1 MRFDL
6 DGLDVFFPYDR
17 IYLEQHQYMRALK
30 QSLDAGGHCLLEM
43 PTGTGK
49 TVCLLSLITSY
60 QFANP
65 SAGKLIYCTRTV
77 PEMNHVMEELGTVL
91 AYRAQELQRHNIE
104 PMDEDGGMMDDREN
118 RSSSG
123 STHQQQQQNSTIVGD
138 IENIGSNHHL
148 SDANK
153 NNNRNNENPR
163 AIKKPRKVYKGKVG
177 PRANMGPAPTNQDS
191 GSSQYGGA
199 GGSNVLAVCLSSRRN
214 MCVHKRVMEES
225 DREAVDA
232 ACRSLTSSWVMEAAQ
247 RNPGSVE
254 TCSYYDNYQAA
265 GEATSIPSGVY
276 DLVELQKWGKSRGW
290 CPYYLTRQ
298 AINHANILVFNY
310 QYMLDPKVAKMVSK
324 ELEAESIIV
333 FDEAHNIDSVCIE
346 ALSVTINDRGLEQ
359 ATRSLGRL
367 SSEVSRLKATDNQR
381 LQQEYQNL
389 VNGLVDQGL
398 LDAPAADTGLASV
411 RCIFLSLSQIH
422 WVVCSFS
429 QLSYLP
435 FCYYAWIRMFLIQM
449 Y

>member
-6 DGLDVFFPYDR
+6 DGLDVFFPYER

-77 PEMNHVMEELGTVL
+77 PEMNHVMEELATVL
-91 AYRAQELQRHNIE
+91 AYRAQELQRQDDHIE
-104 PMDEDGGMMDDREN
+104 TVNNHAPVSNTEACE
-118 RSSSG
+118 
-123 STHQQQQQNSTIVGD
+123 D
-138 IENIGSNHHL
+138 IENIGTGST
-148 SDANK
+148 S
-153 NNNRNNENPR
+153 NENVPR
-163 AIKKPRKVYKGKVG
+163 DDDNARRETKKPRKVIKSKMG
-177 PRANMGPAPTNQDS
+177 PRDHMGPVYNNTDE
-191 GSSQYGGA
+191 QYRGA

-232 ACRSLTSSWVMEAAQ
+232 ACRSLTSSWVIEAAQ
-247 RNPGSVE
+247 RNPGSIE

-265 GEATSIPSGVY
+265 GEATCIPSGVY
-276 DLVELQKWGKSRGW
+276 DLEELQKWGKSRGW

-367 SSEVSRLKATDNQR
+367 SSEVSRLKATDSQR

-398 LDAPAADTGLASV
+398 LDAPANDSVLASV
-411 RCIFLSLSQIH
+411 RILCCYFYICCFPKIRLMSKEQFIRNFVKERVKSRCIE
-422 WVVCSFS
+422 
-429 QLSYLP
+429 
-435 FCYYAWIRMFLIQM
+435 
-449 Y
+449 

>member
-6 DGLDVFFPYDR
+6 DGLDVFFPYER

-60 QFANP
+60 QLANP

-91 AYRAQELQRHNIE
+91 AYRAQELQRS
-104 PMDEDGGMMDDREN
+104 DESNHEGGDGTIVGLSDEN
-118 RSSSG
+118 RNG
-123 STHQQQQQNSTIVGD
+123 ATTSTQQQQQQHGNVDANVVD
-138 IENIGSNHHL
+138 IENIGSSSSNNI
-148 SDANK
+148 SE
-153 NNNRNNENPR
+153 NNNLASRDNNPR
-163 AIKKPRKVYKGKVG
+163 VVKKPRKVIKAKVG
-177 PRANMGPAPTNQDS
+177 PRANMGPVPNTS
-191 GSSQYGGA
+191 GSTLYGGA

-214 MCVHKRVMEES
+214 MCVHKRVVEES

-232 ACRSLTSSWVMEAAQ
+232 ACRTLTSSWVMEAAQ

-367 SSEVSRLKATDNQR
+367 SSEVSRLKATDGRR

-411 RCIFLSLSQIH
+411 RFYDTPIAID
-422 WVVCSFS
+422 
-429 QLSYLP
+429 
-435 FCYYAWIRMFLIQM
+435 
-449 Y
+449 

>member
-6 DGLDVFFPYDR
+6 DGLDVFFPYER
-17 IYLEQHQYMRALK
+17 IYLEQHQYMRSLK

-77 PEMNHVMEELGTVL
+77 PEMNHVMEELATVL
-91 AYRAQELQRHNIE
+91 AYRTQELQRQEEQQSETIE
-104 PMDEDGGMMDDREN
+104 NQAPDPAVEA
-118 RSSSG
+118 
-123 STHQQQQQNSTIVGD
+123 STD
-138 IENIGSNHHL
+138 IENIDSGSPPR
-148 SDANK
+148 K
-153 NNNRNNENPR
+153 NVSNDDNSHVV
-163 AIKKPRKVYKGKVG
+163 KKPRRVYKVKTG
-177 PRANMGPAPTNQDS
+177 PRAHMGPIHNHGDAAAT
-191 GSSQYGGA
+191 
-199 GGSNVLAVCLSSRRN
+199 GSNVLAVCLSSRRN

-232 ACRSLTSSWVMEAAQ
+232 ACRNLTSSWVVEAAQ

-265 GEATSIPSGVY
+265 GEATCIPSGVY
-276 DLVELQKWGKSRGW
+276 DLVELKKWGKSRGW

-367 SSEVSRLKATDNQR
+367 SSEVSRLKATDSQR
-381 LQQEYQNL
+381 LQNEYQNL

-398 LDAPAADTGLASV
+398 LEAPVNDSGLASV
-411 RCIFLSLSQIH
+411 
-422 WVVCSFS
+422 SF
-429 QLSYLP
+429 
-435 FCYYAWIRMFLIQM
+435 
-449 Y
+449 